1 MSKAGGGMYTLRV
14 CKYYGFSKNDLD
26 LLFHSLIVSALV
38 FGIEVWGCASYNK
51 YLIRIDKLFK
61 RAFKYGYSIQKLHIV
76 DIINTKDKKL
86 RDKIIANPSHALHTL
101 LPPKRNLQLR
111 DRGNDYELPNI
122 RTERFK
128 QVFVNRCLFN
138 LI

>member
-1 MSKAGGGMYTLRV
+1 MYILRV
-14 CKYYGFSKNDLD
+14 CKYYGFSKKDLD

-51 YLIRIDKLFK
+51 YLSQIDKLFK
-61 RAFKYGYSIQKLHIV
+61 RAFKYGYSIPKLHLL

-86 RDKIIANPSHALHTL
+86 WDKIIANLSYALYTL
-101 LPPKRNLQLR
+101 LSPKRKLQLR
-111 DRGNDYELPNI
+111 DRGHDYELPNI

-128 QVFVNRCLFN
+128 RVFLNRCLFK
-138 LI
+138 LV

>member
-1 MSKAGGGMYTLRV
+1 MQI
-14 CKYYGFSKNDLD
+14 CGFSKKDLD

-51 YLIRIDKLFK
+51 YLIQIDKLFK

-86 RDKIIANPSHALHTL
+86 WDKIIANPSHALHTL

-111 DRGNDYELPNI
+111 DRGHDYELPNI

-128 QVFVNRCLFN
+128 QVFLNRCLFN